1 MASAEK
7 HIRFDW
13 AIKRLLRQKANFVI
27 LEGFLSELLMQDI
40 KVQEI
45 IESSSNKTNSEDKS
59 NQVDILVKSNTDELM
74 LIEVQNEREHDYFH
88 RMNYGQAK
96 LTTEFINSGDAYVKI
111 KKVISINIVYFEL
124 GHGDDYIYVG
134 NTDFIGMHNRQKLGL
149 SPVQK
154 QKYHLSE
161 VADVFTTYYLL
172 KVNRFDDVAI
182 TTLDE
187 WIYFLKN
194 SEIPDNFSAKGL
206 LEAKEHLRIDSL
218 PPADRHAYENFVK
231 LERIRISEITTAQD
245 EVYFEL
251 QPRIL
256 VAEEKAKEAE
266 KRVLEEVLKT
276 KAAEQKA
283 LESEQLITEMVKK
296 LHQLSLPLAQIS
308 AMTNKSED
316 EIRVI
321 LGL

>member
-59 NQVDILVKSNTDELM
+59 NQVDILVKSSTDELM

-96 LTTEFINSGDAYVKI
+96 LTTEFINSGDAYGKI

-134 NTDFIGMHNRQKLGL
+134 STDFIGMHNRQKLGL

-154 QKYHLSE
+154 QKYHLGE

-266 KRVLEEVLKT
+266 DRA

-296 LHQLSLPLAQIS
+296 LHQLNLPTTQIS

-321 LGL
+321 LGLWSK